1 MRRLYFDCETSPN
14 VVYSWRIGW
23 KIDLSPDNIIE
34 ERKIIC
40 ISYKW
45 EGSDKVQTLTWDRN
59 KCDAELC
66 RKFSKV
72 ASTADELVA
81 HNGDRFDI
89 KWFRTR
95 CLIHDVEA
103 LPHYVSV
110 DTLKLAK
117 SGFYF
122 NSNRLD
128 YLGGLLVGER
138 KKDTGGFGLWKAV
151 MNGDRKALKAMSEY
165 CEQDVRLLEK
175 VHHKLQGYTK
185 QRTHVGVLAGGF
197 KHHCPTCGSDHT
209 KRSRIKVTAAGTP
222 QVQMVC
228 HGCKERDGKHTYWTI
243 SESTYWKAISDEK
256 KAKGYLQ

>member
-14 VVYSWRIGW
+14 IVYSWRIGW
-23 KIDLSPDNIIE
+23 KIDLSHDNIIE

-45 EGSDKVQTLTWDRN
+45 EGSDKVQTLTWDRSQ
-59 KCDAELC
+59 CDAELC
-66 RKFSKV
+66 RKFAKIA
-72 ASTADELVA
+72 ASADEMVA

-95 CLIHDVEA
+95 CLIHGVEA

-110 DTLKLAK
+110 DTLKIAK

-128 YLGGLLVGER
+128 YLGSILVGEG
-138 KKDTGGFGLWKAV
+138 KKDTGGFRLWKSV
-151 MNGDRKALKAMSEY
+151 MDGDRKALKQMVEY
-165 CEQDVRLLEK
+165 CEQDVRLLEQ
-175 VHHKLQGYTK
+175 VHQKLQPYSK
-185 QRTHVGVLAGGF
+185 HRTHVGVLAGGF
-197 KHHCPTCGSDHT
+197 KHHCPKCGSDDT
-209 KRSRIKVTAAGTP
+209 ARNKKKVTAMGTA

-228 HGCKERDGKHTYWTI
+228 NTCKQRDGKYTYWTLA
-243 SESTYWKAISDEK
+243 ESMYWKAIMDEK
-256 KAKGYLQ
+256 KAKGYG